1 MRQFQDHRQWR
12 RFLSSRPV
20 QGLLILLLIL
30 VGESVARL
38 YQRERVIAVDE
49 QSLERELLTLKARR
63 AELLAEVARL
73 GTDRGVEEEIRE
85 RFGVVKA
92 GEKVINLVRGGA
104 TATPTTTPVSWWQE
118 IVGWFK

>member
-1 MRQFQDHRQWR
+1 MRQFQDHRQWHR
-12 RFLSSRPV
+12 LLSSRQV
-20 QGLLILLLIL
+20 QALLVLLLIL

-73 GTDRGVEEEIRE
+73 ETDRGVEEEIRE

-92 GEKVINLVRGGA
+92 GEKVINLVGGVA
-104 TATPTTTPVSWWQE
+104 TAIPTTTELSWWNK
-118 IVGWFK
+118 VTDWFK